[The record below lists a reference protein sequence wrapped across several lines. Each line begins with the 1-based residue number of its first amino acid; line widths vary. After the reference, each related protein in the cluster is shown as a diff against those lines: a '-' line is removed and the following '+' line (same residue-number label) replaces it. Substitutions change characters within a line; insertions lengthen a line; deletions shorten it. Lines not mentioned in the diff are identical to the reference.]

1 MTQSFLVFVDGP
13 MGSGKTTTTKLLN
26 SELPNTARIAFPDIK
41 RLIPNY
47 GENAKTIPIIKEVMA
62 VMIDK
67 YLEHGVSVI
76 VEQITKKEGIQ
87 LLKDIADKHQAKF
100 FAYRMNAPKDVRW
113 ERVKERT
120 RLMMEVEKL
129 PESKVEELRGYFDPN
144 NEFYE
149 SNPSDLS
156 VQIDSFTNNPEL
168 VVEII
173 KKEFE

>member
-1 MTQSFLVFVDGP
+1 MKQPFLIFIDGP

-26 SELPNTARIAFPDIK
+26 SELPDTARIAFPDIK

-47 GENAKTIPIIKEVMA
+47 GENAKTIPIIKDVMA

-67 YLEHGVSVI
+67 YLEHGVSVV
-76 VEQITKKEGIQ
+76 VEQITKQDGIQ
-87 LLKDIADKHQAKF
+87 SLKDIADKHGARF
-100 FAYRMNAPKDVRW
+100 FAYRMSAPKDVRW
-113 ERVKERT
+113 ERVQERT

-129 PESKVEELRGYFDPN
+129 SESKVTELHGYFEPN

-149 SNPSDLS
+149 NNPSNLS
-156 VQIDSFTNNPEL
+156 VEIDSLNNDPKK

-173 KKEFE
+173 KENIE